1 MKINKILFPII
12 AVGSLLSVEGY
23 SLSGGGTPP
32 PTVQDRPRA
41 ITPPSR
47 STATMPQHQHNTQQG
62 QPMIKQDS
70 RPTEPPS
77 DVTPGN
83 TGAKKAN
90 Y

>member
-47 STATMPQHQHNTQQG
+47 SAVPAPHQHNQQG
-62 QPMIKQDS
+62 QPIIKQDS
-70 RPTEPPS
+70 RPTETPS
-77 DVTPGN
+77 DVAPSN
-83 TGAKKAN
+83 TGAKKAQ